1 MTECFVIEKMVV
13 LGVWVIFSN
22 VVYKNEGTAIDKCE
36 SIIKYMRKTD
46 KYFTARVTKLLINM
60 D

>member
-1 MTECFVIEKMVV
+1 MTEVFIIEEMVV
-13 LGVWVIFSN
+13 PGIWEILSN

-36 SIIKYMRKTD
+36 SIIKYMQKTD
-46 KYFTARVTKLLINM
+46 KNFVARVTKLLINK